1 MLIAVIGGAQ
11 GDVHALD
18 AALSRVDSLGIHT
31 VLCTGN
37 LAAGGDDGNAVIDRL
52 RERGVTCVQ
61 GEMDRLVV
69 RALRKADS
77 MRKRLDEI
85 VFDAVMRGHESLTNT
100 NIEFLRAL
108 PQRRDLTFEGK
119 ALCLC
124 HGTVSSQS
132 NTLTAEDS
140 IDRFRRQ
147 REAANAEIVVCGSDD
162 EAFVKVVDETL
173 FVNSG
178 ALKADANA
186 ISLVVVNS
194 DDEPCSAVI
203 ERAEFTSP

>member
-1 MLIAVIGGAQ
+1 MLIAVFGGAQ
-11 GDVHALD
+11 GDARALD

-37 LAAGGDDGNAVIDRL
+37 LAAGGDGGNDVIDRL

-69 RALRKADS
+69 RALRKAQS
-77 MRKRLDEI
+77 MRKRLDGG
-85 VFDAVMRGHESLTNT
+85 VFDAVMRAHESLTNT

-119 ALCLC
+119 VLCLC
-124 HGTVSSQS
+124 HGTVSSQTNS
-132 NTLTAEDS
+132 LTAEDS

-162 EAFVKVVDETL
+162 KAFVKVLDDTL
-173 FVNSG
+173 FANAG
-178 ALKADANA
+178 ALKAGAGA
-186 ISLVVVNS
+186 ISFVIVNT
-194 DDEPCSAVI
+194 DDEPCSAMI
-203 ERAEFTSP
+203 ERI